1 MIFAATA
8 MLSLLAWSAVG
19 ECVDP
24 TLTSI
29 KFPATAHPLEV
40 TPDRT
45 QSGCRIVDAHALTR
59 KSSLE
64 FVDVRTQ
71 PSLHAAPGLR
81 ILSFSQL
88 DERPPAMGS
97 TRVLLG
103 NGLDDESISRKCKPK
118 TATHSL
124 VLRGGVRAWNQAF
137 STAAPNSIA
146 ETENLFAG
154 VGVIEALSSSARFVF
169 DLRRDEELVRLLD
182 ARKHPYV
189 DVGATNSL
197 SDTTLV
203 YLPDRLWASQQ
214 DRSLNSFYLR
224 GGAESL
230 RLELLN
236 GPARARSASIELRR
250 PCYLP

>member
-8 MLSLLAWSAVG
+8 MLSLLTWSAVG

-24 TLTSI
+24 TLTSVKI
-29 KFPATAHPLEV
+29 PVTAHPLEV
-40 TPDRT
+40 TPDRM

-64 FVDVRTQ
+64 FVDVRSQ

-103 NGLDDESISRKCKPK
+103 NGLDDESIARQCKPK

-124 VLRGGVRAWNQAF
+124 VLRGGMRAWNQAF

-146 ETENLFAG
+146 ETENLFAE
-154 VGVIEALSSSARFVF
+154 VGVIDALSSSARFVF
-169 DLRRDEELVRLLD
+169 DLRRNEELVRLLD

-189 DVGATNSL
+189 DIGAIKSRG
-197 SDTTLV
+197 DTTLV
-203 YLPDRLWASQQ
+203 YLLDRLGPSQQ
-214 DRSLNSFYLR
+214 DRPPSGFYLR

-236 GPARARSASIELRR
+236 GPARAQSASLELRR